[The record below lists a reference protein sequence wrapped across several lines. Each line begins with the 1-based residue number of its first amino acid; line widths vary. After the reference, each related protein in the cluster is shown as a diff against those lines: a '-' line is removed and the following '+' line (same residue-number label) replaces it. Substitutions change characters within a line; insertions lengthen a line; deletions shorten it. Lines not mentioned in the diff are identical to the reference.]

1 MKDIIRKMLII
12 GFPIVFVT
20 YLIIKLSVNYL
31 INKEL
36 IEFGELLLQSL
47 LFAVVFISF
56 QLLIFYYTLKP
67 RISFLKSGL
76 PVGDRFRN
84 TETNLPLNDEKLN
97 FKDLVESLHQDFIV
111 TYISEGNNL
120 IKIREKFRFW
130 SWGAAAILQIDY
142 ENNCLKVNAFPF
154 NGNNKEVS
162 MSLTGKIR
170 DKLNIYNNTMQYNK
184 D

>member
-1 MKDIIRKMLII
+1 MKDIIRKMII
-12 GFPIVFVT
+12 MGFPVIFGT
-20 YLIIKLSVNYL
+20 YFITKLSISYLIH
-31 INKEL
+31 KEL
-36 IEFGELLLQSL
+36 MDFFELLIQSL

-97 FKDLVESLHQDFIV
+97 FKDLVESLYQDFVV
-111 TYISEGNNL
+111 TYISEENNL

-130 SWGAAAILQIDY
+130 SWGAAALIQIDY

-154 NGNNKEVS
+154 NGNNKKVS
-162 MSLTGKIR
+162 MSLTGKIGEIL
-170 DKLNIYNNTMQYNK
+170 KKI
-184 D
+184 